1 MFDRQPCF
9 VATHAEHFTTSRR
22 AAARRY
28 RYGRPGPAVAIMSA
42 CAGGLRRL
50 AAALDRWAVG
60 SPDQLPEF
68 APRQHGRPN

>member
-1 MFDRQPCF
+1 MFDLQSYF
-9 VATHAEHFTTSRR
+9 VATHAEHFVASRC

-28 RYGRPGPAVAIMSA
+28 RYGQPGPAVAIMSA
-42 CAGGLRRL
+42 CAGGLRRR

-68 APRQHGRPN
+68 APRQHGGAH

>member
-9 VATHAEHFTTSRR
+9 VATHAEHFIASRR

-28 RYGRPGPAVAIMSA
+28 RNGQPGPAVAIMRA

-50 AAALDRWAVG
+50 AAALDRWAAG
-60 SPDQLPEF
+60 TPDPLPEF